1 MFQRLKN
8 AKTFNMK
15 NINIVALF
23 SLLIVGSCSSDK
35 RPDDVLSEAQMSS
48 FLLDIYKAESGLA
61 ELRLNRDTTIAIFK
75 EYESFL
81 YEKHQ
86 VETEVYMKSLTY
98 YYDHPDQ
105 LGLVYDIIIDS
116 LTLRESKIKAIEESQ
131 RQKRDSLAKATRKE
145 FQKKDS
151 VAADSIKSF
160 KP

>member
-1 MFQRLKN
+1 
-8 AKTFNMK
+8 MK

-105 LGLVYDIIIDS
+105 LELVYDIIIDS

-151 VAADSIKSF
+151 IAADSIKSL
-160 KP
+160 KPSTE